1 VAQVGQGE
9 TAVEDVFDD
18 EDVATGQ
25 VDVEVFQDP
34 YDAARLRRGSIG
46 GDGHEVE
53 LERQL
58 NAAGEVGEEDERPF
72 EHADQK
78 RRATGI
84 VCRDRFA
91 ELGDSLGNLVDREDN
106 SAQCRVCVP

>member
-1 VAQVGQGE
+1 VADHEFGLDVEPDVGDLEMRPRRDGALYQQRADRQAFRSPSEKAVTQVGQGE

-58 NAAGEVGEEDERPF
+58 NAAGEVGEE
-72 EHADQK
+72 
-78 RRATGI
+78 
-84 VCRDRFA
+84 
-91 ELGDSLGNLVDREDN
+91 
-106 SAQCRVCVP
+106 